1 MYYAF
6 FIQVISLSMGKMAPG
21 LAKWMIRTT
30 NLSII
35 FWSFLQKHLLDNFIA
50 NRKFTSCYSINI
62 LGQIIVKN
70 MNFANVQMSILFH
83 LIGKVL
89 ISYFRRLLRDMDDLV
104 VNVSDF

>member
-1 MYYAF
+1 
-6 FIQVISLSMGKMAPG
+6 
-21 LAKWMIRTT
+21 
-30 NLSII
+30 
-35 FWSFLQKHLLDNFIA
+35 
-50 NRKFTSCYSINI
+50 
-62 LGQIIVKN
+62 